1 MKLYLVHLISGT
13 NMAWNACL
21 HHLKAV
27 TFCSLGQKIQLFCHK
42 VFTSR
47 KFHALFCKWF
57 RRFFTFLVQ
66 QPDHTRL
73 GRAAKMRTVV
83 TVISLL
89 TTRMT
94 TLTKLRW
101 RTENDIIIINC
112 LIFYL
117 TKLLKMLLVCTT
129 NQIDSLSLSQNIIRI
144 RNIPFNL
151 VLLSWQLSQFVIKS
165 FASSIGLNSD

>member
-1 MKLYLVHLISGT
+1 MTGAWKYGLYTPDYSLALNLAGGVNISRAEAVEVVRTGPVLGVDTLVRAEHGQGAAGPVESVG
-13 NMAWNACL
+13 AVPQVCRACL

-47 KFHALFCKWF
+47 KFHALFCKSF

-101 RTENDIIIINC
+101 RTERMT
-112 LIFYL
+112 L
-117 TKLLKMLLVCTT
+117 
-129 NQIDSLSLSQNIIRI
+129 
-144 RNIPFNL
+144 
-151 VLLSWQLSQFVIKS
+151 
-165 FASSIGLNSD
+165 